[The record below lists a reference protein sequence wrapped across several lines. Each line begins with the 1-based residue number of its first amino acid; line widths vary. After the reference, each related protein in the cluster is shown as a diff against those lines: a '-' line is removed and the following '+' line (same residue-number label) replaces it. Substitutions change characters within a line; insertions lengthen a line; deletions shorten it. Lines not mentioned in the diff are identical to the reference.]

1 MKVTQWTAKSAMVV
15 SLLDKFRNEEVRKR
29 TKVNIL
35 VAQVEV
41 AADSI
46 NSSQNWQLEKVLEKW
61 P

>member
-1 MKVTQWTAKSAMVV
+1 MKVTQWTAKRAMVV
-15 SLLDKFRNEEVRKR
+15 SLLDKFGNEEVRKR

-46 NSSQNWQLEKVLEKW
+46 NSSQNWQLGKVLEKW